1 MNACGLLN
9 DLSQNFIV
17 IAMQPSAERIQFI
30 SWSRKLFCAPP
41 WWLGLPAEIKN
52 VDKFLSLSE
61 TATECR
67 VKRSGDTVKL
77 KLRTPTMLYTIKLDV
92 AAAEDLI
99 KKVKCEVRE
108 V

>member
-1 MNACGLLN
+1 
-9 DLSQNFIV
+9 
-17 IAMQPSAERIQFI
+17 
-30 SWSRKLFCAPP
+30 
-41 WWLGLPAEIKN
+41 LPTEIKD
-52 VDKFLSLSE
+52 VDRFLSLSE

-77 KLRTPTMLYTIKLDV
+77 KLRTPRMLYTIKLDV
-92 AAAEDLI
+92 AKAEDLI